1 MFVIEG
7 LSEVCRQVLV
17 LAGLSLFLEV
27 LLPGG
32 NLKKYSQFVMGLLL
46 VAALLNPLLG
56 LGRGLAPEIK
66 ASVFRDMRQLLAED
80 GTTQQI
86 ITAGSN
92 LAEGAKS
99 QAAQELAQGLERQ
112 IASLIGLAEGVADC
126 TVEVDLNADLLYDTA
141 GQEGWHNWGQVIIV
155 LTVEQARREQTEGI
169 CRQVRQTVADF
180 YDIDPAMVQISVASY
195 TSGEW
200 PDETTTEE

>member
-1 MFVIEG
+1 MLLIDG

-32 NLKKYSQFVMGLLL
+32 NLKKYAQFVMGLLL

-56 LGRGLAPEIK
+56 LSRGLAPEIK
-66 ASVFRDMRQLLAED
+66 ASVFRDMRQLLADD
-80 GTTQQI
+80 GSTQQI

-92 LAEGAKS
+92 LAEGAKT

-126 TVEVDLNADLLYDTA
+126 VVEVDLNADLLYDA
-141 GQEGWHNWGQVIIV
+141 AEQGEWHNWGQVIIV
-155 LTVEQARREQTEGI
+155 LTIEQTRLEQADGI
-169 CRQVRQTVADF
+169 SRQVRQTVADF
-180 YDIDPAMVQISVASY
+180 YDIDPAMVQVSVASY

-200 PDETTTEE
+200 SDEAQAEE

>member
-1 MFVIEG
+1 MLLIDG

-32 NLKKYSQFVMGLLL
+32 NLKKYAQFVMGLLL

-56 LGRGLAPEIK
+56 LSRGLAPEIK
-66 ASVFRDMRQLLAED
+66 ASVFRDMRQLLAD
-80 GTTQQI
+80 GGSTQQI

-92 LAEGAKS
+92 LAEGAKT

-126 TVEVDLNADLLYDTA
+126 VVEVDLNADLLYDA
-141 GQEGWHNWGQVIIV
+141 AEQGEWHNWGQVIIV
-155 LTVEQARREQTEGI
+155 LTIEQTRLEQADGI
-169 CRQVRQTVADF
+169 SRQVRQTVADF
-180 YDIDPAMVQISVASY
+180 YDIDPAMVQVSVASY

-200 PDETTTEE
+200 SDEAQAEE